1 MRAYPW
7 VLLGGLWGPRPLP
20 VRGLPGGAAEAASI
34 HEHSLVPCEVLFGLQ
49 EDFGSCRELGSCKFL
64 WKDACVQGCSG
75 CASSSSDEEV
85 LEGFARE
92 LSF

>member
-1 MRAYPW
+1 M
-7 VLLGGLWGPRPLP
+7 
-20 VRGLPGGAAEAASI
+20 RGLPGGAAESRLLKQ
-34 HEHSLVPCEVLFGLQ
+34 HLSVSTVLSRVRF
-49 EDFGSCRELGSCKFL
+49 CLGSRRILAAAENWAPGKFL

-85 LEGFARE
+85 LEGFACE